1 MPESILRG
9 YCSPPHSLHSRPGG
23 LLAPV
28 TPHPSVITFFPPSY
42 PTLPTYPCSP
52 TTCHCQLALL
62 RSAPVRYTVPVAPL
76 GRHPPSRHHRPRALI
91 GRRSSPTRAA
101 NGAPCRCR
109 RTPCQGMPLPNA
121 VLQIAVE
128 VPHCHPPDVAA
139 GAAAPER
146 FMAPQPR
153 HARVLDLVRDRRGPV
168 RRCRLTLHLDSCPAS
183 ELATTVA
190 MSRSAAIPDVKC
202 APSRR
207 GNLTVGVADR
217 NPCIAA
223 CRRRLLLAVWSRN
236 ETLQESCQALSSDTA
251 NASEAFRAAYRCD
264 FQFCGVQNC
273 AGRGQDRGL
282 GHYSLVDPGPPTAI
296 SSSESTPANEKGPH
310 PCGRRLL
317 PTLSK
322 SQGPYTQRLL
332 KRSLGHD
339 KGKNSPGMAGLQPAS
354 GSISTAS
361 SASSAITG
369 VPIRDPSLAASL
381 RSPDI
386 IIAASQ
392 VRRDRGLSTG
402 AKITIALSAAV
413 VLFVIAALA
422 LVWYLRFRRQARR
435 ARLHGDSSSSKE
447 DQSRIGTH
455 GSPMPLLSPTPKL
468 PNPSESPL
476 RPPRAAARP
485 QIPYSG
491 RQLATH
497 RYGPISTRRRRR
509 R

>member
-1 MPESILRG
+1 
-9 YCSPPHSLHSRPGG
+9 
-23 LLAPV
+23 
-28 TPHPSVITFFPPSY
+28 
-42 PTLPTYPCSP
+42 
-52 TTCHCQLALL
+52 
-62 RSAPVRYTVPVAPL
+62 
-76 GRHPPSRHHRPRALI
+76 
-91 GRRSSPTRAA
+91 
-101 NGAPCRCR
+101 
-109 RTPCQGMPLPNA
+109 
-121 VLQIAVE
+121 
-128 VPHCHPPDVAA
+128 
-139 GAAAPER
+139 
-146 FMAPQPR
+146 
-153 HARVLDLVRDRRGPV
+153 
-168 RRCRLTLHLDSCPAS
+168 
-183 ELATTVA
+183 

-217 NPCIAA
+217 NPRIAA

-386 IIAASQ
+386 IISASQ

-455 GSPMPLLSPTPKL
+455 RSPMPLLSPTPKL

-476 RPPRAAARP
+476 RPPARLRDRRFLTAGGNWPLTDMDLFPQGVAAGDEAMPAPGGERKPKGRPSPLKTGTRSPTVTTPKGTARAGRASSRDGSVASPPRTP
-485 QIPYSG
+485 RMPRQRTSLDLFGVVSPGPPPKRALPTTPTERSPPVSPSMRRQRDGIGVAIGSYSQMPGGSRELLLELTEEPGNEAHRSWGTWSG
-491 RQLATH
+491 RSGPGSTGLA
-497 RYGPISTRRRRR
+497 PSSVAPSTRARELNSPVMEEGELERLGGSYK
-509 R
+509 